1 MGRTLAVVNQKG
13 GVGKTTTAVNLAA
26 GLALAERRT
35 LLVDLDPQGNATTGL
50 GIDKAALERTIYH
63 VLLEGAPLADV
74 AKPTMLPFL
83 HLVPSDIDLVGA
95 EIELVSLENRE
106 GRLKQALAVVSQAY
120 DYVIIDCPPSLGILT
135 LNALAAAESALV
147 PLQCEYYA
155 MEGLAHIIRT
165 IGLVHER
172 LNPEPE
178 GGGGRPDDVRW
189 PNEPGRPGPRRGPAA
204 PGQAGHDDHNPAKY
218 QAQRGAEPREAH
230 HAVRPQIGRLHGLS
244 RSRQR
249 GDLPWLI
256 ASTASGAAWAP
267 CSRPPLHRLP
277 RRRPRRPRSSCRS
290 TRSLR
295 TRSSQEKTLM
305 TRLYRS

>member
-1 MGRTLAVVNQKG
+1 VGRTLAVVNQKG

-63 VLLEGAPLADV
+63 VLLEGTPVADV
-74 AKPTMLPFL
+74 VKPTMLPFL

-95 EIELVSLENRE
+95 EIELVSLDNRE
-106 GRLKQALAVVSQAY
+106 RRLKQALAVVSQGY

-135 LNALAAAESALV
+135 LNALSAAESALV

-172 LNPEPE
+172 LNPALVVE
-178 GGGGRPDDVRW
+178 GVVLTMFDGRTSLAGQVRA
-189 PNEPGRPGPRRGPAA
+189 E
-204 PGQAGHDDHNPAKY
+204 
-218 QAQRGAEPREAH
+218 AQRHLGDQVMTTIIPRNIRLSEA
-230 HAVRPQIGRLHGLS
+230 PSHGKPIMLY
-244 RSRQR
+244 
-249 GDLPWLI
+249 DLKS
-256 ASTASGAAWAP
+256 AGSTAYLDLAREVIAHG
-267 CSRPPLHRLP
+267 
-277 RRRPRRPRSSCRS
+277 
-290 TRSLR
+290 
-295 TRSSQEKTLM
+295 
-305 TRLYRS
+305 

>member
-1 MGRTLAVVNQKG
+1 VGRTLAVVNQKG

-63 VLLEGAPLADV
+63 VLLEGIPVADAV
-74 AKPTMLPFL
+74 KPTMLPFL

-95 EIELVSLENRE
+95 EIELVSLDNRE
-106 GRLKQALAVVSQAY
+106 GRLKQALAVVSQGY

-135 LNALAAAESALV
+135 LNALSAAESALV

-172 LNPEPE
+172 LNPALVVE
-178 GGGGRPDDVRW
+178 GVVLTMFDGRTSLAGQVRA
-189 PNEPGRPGPRRGPAA
+189 E
-204 PGQAGHDDHNPAKY
+204 
-218 QAQRGAEPREAH
+218 AQRHLGDQVMTTIIPRNIRLSEA
-230 HAVRPQIGRLHGLS
+230 PSHGKPIMLY
-244 RSRQR
+244 
-249 GDLPWLI
+249 DLKS
-256 ASTASGAAWAP
+256 AGSTAYLDLAREVIAHG
-267 CSRPPLHRLP
+267 
-277 RRRPRRPRSSCRS
+277 
-290 TRSLR
+290 
-295 TRSSQEKTLM
+295 
-305 TRLYRS
+305 